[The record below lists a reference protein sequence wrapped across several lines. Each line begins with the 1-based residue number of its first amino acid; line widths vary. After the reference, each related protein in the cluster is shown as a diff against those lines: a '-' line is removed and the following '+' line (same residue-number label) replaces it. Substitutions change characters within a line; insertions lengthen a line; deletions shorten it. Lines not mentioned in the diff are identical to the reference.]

1 MCPVR
6 SPLRARRQ
14 HGMSLL
20 GLLLVGIVVGFG
32 LLIVLKVFPTVSEYY
47 AIKKAVQR
55 AIGESSD
62 VAGIQSSFDK
72 SSQIDDFTA
81 LTGKDLVISKNGDKV
96 TVSFSYEKRIPL
108 FGPASLLLDYQGSE
122 SR

>member
-6 SPLRARRQ
+6 IPLRARRQ

-20 GLLLVGIVVGFG
+20 GLMLVGIVVGFG